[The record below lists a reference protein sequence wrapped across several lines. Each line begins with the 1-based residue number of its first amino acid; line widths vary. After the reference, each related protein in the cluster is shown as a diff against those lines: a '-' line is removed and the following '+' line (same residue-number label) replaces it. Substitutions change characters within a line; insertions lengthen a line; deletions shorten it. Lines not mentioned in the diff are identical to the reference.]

1 MNLTEQLQ
9 ELKEHE
15 VQVGALCRVKIVEK
29 ELPIDDVAAYL
40 DAVENKDINAAKL
53 SKTLA
58 NNGFHLSVDSIRR
71 HRRRHSEIRGCKC
84 P

>member
-9 ELKEHE
+9 ELERQE

-29 ELPIDDVAAYL
+29 ELPISDIAAYL
-40 DAVENKDINAAKL
+40 EAVESKNINAAKL

-71 HRRRHSEIRGCKC
+71 HRRRHTEIRGCKC